1 MPPNYMDL
9 TIERAEPLEFHNAGL
24 GRLRAFVVHRRS
36 YHSISHTGESRA
48 AVALSSSCPIRFEC
62 EIAYLAL
69 LKVGAIPDARL
80 PVHGHTEI
88 GHLARFTEAAAW
100 LIPAEH
106 RRFDFIAM
114 AQQLRGNR

>member
-1 MPPNYMDL
+1 
-9 TIERAEPLEFHNAGL
+9 
-24 GRLRAFVVHRRS
+24 
-36 YHSISHTGESRA
+36 
-48 AVALSSSCPIRFEC
+48 
-62 EIAYLAL
+62 L
-69 LKVGAIPDARL
+69 LKVGAIPDACL

-100 LIPAEH
+100 LIPAGH